1 MNVDLRDKK
10 VLLTGGAGGL
20 GTAITLAF
28 IEAGARVLALDVDR
42 AKGQRLLA
50 ECGSLGSTMSGSV
63 RLVDGDLADLG
74 ATAELVDKLGRE
86 EGGIDVLINNAAIYP
101 SRSIEDYSMEE
112 LDVVQRVNV
121 QAAIVCVR
129 AVLPAMKQKRWAG
142 SST

>member
-129 AVLPAMKQKRWAG
+129 AVLPAMKDRK
-142 SST
+142 SVV